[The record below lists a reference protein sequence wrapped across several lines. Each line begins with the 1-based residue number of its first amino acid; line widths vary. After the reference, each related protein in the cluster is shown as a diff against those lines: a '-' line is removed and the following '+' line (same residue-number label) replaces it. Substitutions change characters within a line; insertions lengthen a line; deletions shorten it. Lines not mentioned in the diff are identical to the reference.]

1 MAKIGDFD
9 IRFQGADAR
18 FKFQVGNYPTFPPAW
33 KAVLS
38 VAMVAWDKV
47 SGQFSVNIN
56 RANAIRPNGSYRNQ

>member
-1 MAKIGDFD
+1 MAKIVDFD

-18 FKFQVGNYPTFPPAW
+18 FKFQVGNYPTFLPAW

-38 VAMVAWDKV
+38 TAMVARDEV

-56 RANAIRPNGSYRNQ
+56 RVNAIRPNGNYRNQ